1 MRFATLYGLPQP
13 LPATEDVLCL
23 WVADLAR
30 RVAHSTIRHY
40 LYGVRSLHVDLGLAD
55 PLHGARLER
64 VLKGVQRQQASRPK
78 LKRMPITTS
87 IIERI
92 RVAYRPMTLDEACVM
107 AAMSTATAGMLRGK
121 EFAAVPRE
129 LDRVPLMRDLALT
142 TNSATLRLRVSKT
155 DPYGK
160 GSTVRI
166 AQPAAVKDL
175 HLYLS
180 MRTDLHPSNPLFA
193 LSSGAPL
200 SLRKVMATLRL
211 LLARA
216 GIDAG
221 GWRGF
226 SFRRGGATSLAEAGV
241 PDRLIKELGRWRSWI
256 YSIYIETNEHQL
268 LQAAAAM

>member
-1 MRFATLYGLPQP
+1 MRFASLYGLPRP

-40 LYGVRSLHVDLGLAD
+40 LYGVRSLHVDLGLGD

-64 VLKGVQRQQASRPK
+64 VLKGVQRQQASRLK
-78 LKRMPITTS
+78 LKRMPITTA
-87 IIERI
+87 IIERV
-92 RVAYRPMTLDEACVM
+92 RQAYKPITTDELCIM
-107 AAMSTATAGMLRGK
+107 AAMSMATAGMLRGK
-121 EFAAVPRE
+121 EFAAVPGE
-129 LDRVPLMRDLALT
+129 PDRVPLVRDITLAAA
-142 TNSATLRLRVSKT
+142 SATLRLRISKT

-160 GSTVRI
+160 GSTVRF
-166 AQPAAVKDL
+166 AQPAAIKDL

-180 MRTDLHPSNPLFA
+180 TRVLRPTDPLFA
-193 LSSGAPL
+193 LATGAPL
-200 SLRKVMATLRL
+200 SLRKVMSVLDE

-216 GIDAG
+216 DIETG
-221 GWRGF
+221 GWRGY

-256 YSIYIETNEHQL
+256 YSIYIESSEHHL
-268 LQAAAAM
+268 LHAAASM